1 MFGLFHGFGGMMGYG
16 GYGYGYNSWGQSLLL
31 GLLIIGVIVGIF
43 YAVRKPRQH
52 QANYR
57 SNQAIETLNT
67 RYANGEIDR
76 ETYEQ
81 MKQDLS

>member
-16 GYGYGYNSWGQSLLL
+16 GYGYNGWSQSLLL
-31 GLLIIGVIVGIF
+31 GLLIIALVIGIF
-43 YAVRKPRQH
+43 YVVRRPRHH
-52 QANYR
+52 QTNYR
-57 SNQAIETLNT
+57 SNQAMETLNT